1 MEHDGHGLPS
11 QETESRT
18 KWRQVSTGLA
28 AALIVRNLVMSLSG
42 SECLVLFSTD
52 SEFTRAYFA
61 LKEPVM
67 GAWAATY
74 PMFCRGV
81 GDTILRGNRRVPI
94 PSFLPSQGFFRA
106 FTAEDLDFWMRRSP
120 QSPVLYLVADP
131 SEVPAP
137 RPVRSHVVLRGVL
150 TEDMGSLDRIR
161 RPCDLT
167 LPASS
172 EGTAMMPGPP
182 AVVQL
187 ECQEGNLAHH
197 RWNLQIVEPAEDELT
212 ELGEVYQRL
221 SSGRWARWSSFLG
234 ISRTLLWRL
243 AADLFPPED
252 ASPTGFGTSN
262 EGLLDF
268 LAFLNRTGN
277 APPVPETH
285 DFVGYSRMLLDRR
298 RSYAPPKLSWLES
311 RRALFEEPD
320 PPDILVD
327 SEFSA
332 ARGRAFAS
340 HWPGQSHS
348 RVTVDPVSML
358 RRPRRKGVVLS
369 AAPAA
374 GVLQRL
380 SSGSVRHTVLLLYP
394 WETRIYDSAR
404 RRLQEAAQR
413 LGISDWPRIPAP
425 PSLHPS
431 PPQHGSSLVP
441 RARTTEWSD
450 SEVEEGTEIEELPA
464 PLEVED
470 HGPRVRVQTPSGGFS
485 FPPERIVVMM
495 RGRSFR
501 EMECS
506 GIQVGDVLV
515 APKGG
520 GDPSAHEVVARDLP
534 AQPSNGENQDCRGY
548 LATVPPSARCQEV
561 RGREHSRNLSPA

>member
-1 MEHDGHGLPS
+1 M
-11 QETESRT
+11 
-18 KWRQVSTGLA
+18 A
-28 AALIVRNLVMSLSG
+28 A
-42 SECLVLFSTD
+42 
-52 SEFTRAYFA
+52 
-61 LKEPVM
+61 
-67 GAWAATY
+67 
-74 PMFCRGV
+74 
-81 GDTILRGNRRVPI
+81 
-94 PSFLPSQGFFRA
+94 
-106 FTAEDLDFWMRRSP
+106 
-120 QSPVLYLVADP
+120 
-131 SEVPAP
+131 
-137 RPVRSHVVLRGVL
+137 
-150 TEDMGSLDRIR
+150 
-161 RPCDLT
+161 
-167 LPASS
+167 
-172 EGTAMMPGPP
+172 GPP
-182 AVVQL
+182 GVVQL

-197 RWNLQIVEPAEDELT
+197 RWNLQIVEPAEEELT
-212 ELGEVYQRL
+212 ELGGVYQRL
-221 SSGRWARWSSFLG
+221 SAGRWARWSSFLG

-243 AADLFPPED
+243 AADIFPPED

-268 LAFLNRTGN
+268 LGFLNRTGN

-285 DFVGYSRMLLDRR
+285 DFIGYSRMLLVRR
-298 RSYAPPKLSWLES
+298 QSYAPPKLSWLES

-369 AAPAA
+369 AAPGA

-413 LGISDWPRIPAP
+413 LGLSDWPRIPAP

-431 PPQHGSSLVP
+431 PPEHGSSLVP

-450 SEVEEGTEIEELPA
+450 TEVTEGTEIEELPA

-501 EMECS
+501 EIECS

-520 GDPSAHEVVARDLP
+520 GDPSAHEVVARICRRNPVMERTRIVAGTWRQFLRQHVAKKFGDVSIVEIYRQLETGVTYSEFRLWLKEEDPVAPRRENLLLLLRSLGYSGVVVDLIY
-534 AQPSNGENQDCRGY
+534 AAAVDHRHDRRMIY
-548 LATVPPSARCQEV
+548 DFLFRLATGRLDEILRAEERDDTDDRPEGISIEDLAAVV
-561 RGREHSRNLSPA
+561 RFDTVTGVTAEHGS